1 MELPTSEIKSTLI
14 NLNPENLE
22 ISRLVQVVNVKPIIL
37 DMTRCG
43 ILEPIFYFVARDFG
57 TCIGKVLLPNETDW
71 SLAYL
76 IQCDDSGLNDLDM
89 VKVCLVKIDRDHDN
103 ENDNEIPSLE
113 LEPTPLAANLPFKA
127 QTLVNSKNDENLI
140 LENSNFPVCQSIST
154 LLYNLKRYP
163 KEHDIV
169 FELISV
175 NFIFI
180 LFIYLFIHLLLIYF
194 KFRQLKF

>member
-43 ILEPIFYFVARDFG
+43 ILEPIFYFIARDFG

-89 VKVCLVKIDRDHDN
+89 VKVCLVKNDRDHDN
-103 ENDNEIPSLE
+103 DIDNKDPS
-113 LEPTPLAANLPFKA
+113 LEPTPLVVNLPSKA
-127 QTLVNSKNDENLI
+127 QTPVHPKNDENLI
-140 LENSNFPVCQSIST
+140 LENSNYPLCQSIST
-154 LLYNLKRYP
+154 LLYNLKSYP

-169 FELISV
+169 FKLISV
-175 NFIFI
+175 NFI
-180 LFIYLFIHLLLIYF
+180 IYLCMYSSSFINLDN
-194 KFRQLKF
+194 